1 MRLGGELMTFDVNKT
16 IADSISKVAASVEG
30 VTDKIILEKIL
41 SKLISGIREGNLQ
54 DDDINLLIVQLEEII
69 MAGE

>member
-1 MRLGGELMTFDVNKT
+1 MTFDVNKT